1 MKNSSDVHHVPKCN
15 TINLTIWLDW
25 SQQYI
30 DPQIDR
36 KCITFL
42 IKNDP
47 ISSHASPSLS
57 LYFLSL
63 MHCFI
68 SFCFVLGICFVSH
81 LKVFN

>member
-47 ISSHASPSLS
+47 ISSHASLSHSFSSL
-57 LYFLSL
+57 LCTVLL
-63 MHCFI
+63 V
-68 SFCFVLGICFVSH
+68 FVLYLESAS
-81 LKVFN
+81 

>member
-1 MKNSSDVHHVPKCN
+1 MKNSSDAHHVPKCN

-47 ISSHASPSLS
+47 ISSHASLCLSLS
-57 LYFLSL
+57 LSLLPLSYAL
-63 MHCFI
+63 FY
-68 SFCFVLGICFVSH
+68 
-81 LKVFN
+81 

>member
-47 ISSHASPSLS
+47 ISSHASLS
-57 LYFLSL
+57 HSFFLSL

>member
-25 SQQYI
+25 SRQYI

-47 ISSHASPSLS
+47 ISSHASLYLSLS
-57 LYFLSL
+57 TSSL
-63 MHCFI
+63 LCTVLLV
-68 SFCFVLGICFVSH
+68 FVLYLESAS
-81 LKVFN
+81 

>member
-47 ISSHASPSLS
+47 ISSHASLSLS
-57 LYFLSL
+57 LSTSSL
-63 MHCFI
+63 LCTVLLV
-68 SFCFVLGICFVSH
+68 FVLYLESAS
-81 LKVFN
+81 